1 MIDHTVDVHLT
12 FEEAGK
18 IFSNEVVPCYISTT
32 NEQEFQFLHI
42 FPKIWNGHLLLLLF
56 SHSTRCSVLSPFPL
70 SSYPAE
76 SP

>member
-1 MIDHTVDVHLT
+1 MNNHVLVLEQEWLDHTVDVHLT

-42 FPKIWNGHLLLLLF
+42 LEW
-56 SHSTRCSVLSPFPL
+56 PFVVVV
-70 SSYPAE
+70 
-76 SP
+76 